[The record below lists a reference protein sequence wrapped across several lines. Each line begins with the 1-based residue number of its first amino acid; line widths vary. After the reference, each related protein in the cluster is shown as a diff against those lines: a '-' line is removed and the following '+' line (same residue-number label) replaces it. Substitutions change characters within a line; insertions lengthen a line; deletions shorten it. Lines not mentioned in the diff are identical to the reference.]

1 MTFEQLKQEFPYA
14 TLDTWHQHPNG
25 GGWVET
31 TAHVED
37 SARVYGNAAVYGN
50 AWVCG
55 NARVHGNARVYGNA
69 RVSGDARVSGNAR
82 VHGDAWVCGNARVY
96 EGNFEASPTYIQ
108 GSRYEIYQSTDDG
121 LTITSGCISQP
132 LAWWDEHVERCAE
145 EHGYTPAQQMEY
157 RAYVEL
163 FKRLAEIRS
172 STKEQK

>member
-1 MTFEQLKQEFPYA
+1 MTTFEQLKQEFPNA

-25 GGWVET
+25 GGWVEN

-37 SARVYGNAAVYGN
+37 SAQVSGNARVSGNAWVCDDAQVSGKAWVYGN
-50 AWVCG
+50 AWV
-55 NARVHGNARVYGNA
+55 HGNAQVSGDAQVYGNA
-69 RVSGDARVSGNAR
+69 Q
-82 VHGDAWVCGNARVY
+82 VY
-96 EGNFEASPTYIQ
+96 DGNFEASPTYIQ

-121 LTITSGCISQP
+121 LFITFGCTSKP
-132 LAWWDEHVERCAE
+132 LAWWDEHVERYAE
-145 EHGYTPAQQMEY
+145 GHGYTPAQQMEY